1 MFLERL
7 KPTSGAIT
15 QSSEIAKMIVGAT
28 SNSGMVVNPET
39 AMRLTAVYACVRVL
53 SESVAQLPLI
63 YYQRSGDR
71 KDRAT
76 TEHLYSLLH
85 DAPNGFQTSFEF
97 RETKMAHLCL
107 RGRAFSF
114 INRSSTGRIFELLPM
129 HPDRVKL
136 TQNKDYSIEY
146 EFRDIDNNVIP
157 LRQDQVFRLT
167 GMSFDGVNGIS
178 PIAYQRE
185 SLGISMATDK
195 HTAKSFKNGAKMT
208 GILKHPSTF
217 KDKEVAKRVQE
228 SWDNSAN
235 GENVYSTP
243 VLEDG
248 MDWMQVSMTNKDAQ
262 YIESRKFNVEDIAR
276 IFRVP
281 PHKIG
286 HLERS
291 TNNNIEHQGLEFV
304 TDSMMPWL
312 VRWEQAISRDL
323 LTIDQRKRFFAEFLV
338 DGLLRGDQAARAAY
352 YNTLRNIGVLNA
364 NEIRT
369 KENLNPR
376 TDPGGEEYLTPL
388 NMSASNDEQIQE

>member
-1 MFLERL
+1 MFLERMH
-7 KPTSGAIT
+7 TSAAIT
-15 QSSEIAKMIVGAT
+15 KSSELAKMIIGAT
-28 SNSGMVVNPET
+28 SDSGTVVNPET
-39 AMRLTAVYACVRVL
+39 AMRLSAVYACVRVL
-53 SESVAQLPLI
+53 SESIAQLPLI

-71 KDRAT
+71 KERAIAQK
-76 TEHLYSLLH
+76 LYTLLH
-85 DAPNGFQTSFEF
+85 DAPNSFQTSFEF

-114 INRSSTGRIFELLPM
+114 INRSVAGQILELLPM
-129 HPDRVKL
+129 HPDRTKL
-136 TQNKDYSIEY
+136 KQNKDYSISY
-146 EFRDIDNNVIP
+146 EFTDVDGNKIP

-167 GMSFDGVNGIS
+167 GLSFDGVNGIS
-178 PIAYQRE
+178 PITYQRE

-208 GILKHPSTF
+208 GILKHPTTF
-217 KDKEVAKRVQE
+217 KDTEVAKRVQE

-235 GENVYSTP
+235 GENAYSTP

-286 HLERS
+286 HLEKS

-304 TDSMMPWL
+304 TDSMMPWA

-323 LTIDQRKRFFAEFLV
+323 LTPSERERYFAEFLV
-338 DGLLRGDQAARAAY
+338 EGLLRGDSAARSEY
-352 YNTLRNIGVLNA
+352 YNKMRNMGALNA
-364 NEIRT
+364 NEIRV
-369 KENLNPR
+369 KENMNPR
-376 TDPGGEEYLTPL
+376 TDPGGDEYMTPL
-388 NMSASNDEQIQE
+388 NMETSGNASV